1 MQELVEGRTMSELK
15 LVLFRLT
22 FDTESG
28 NIENV
33 DHSKAVRRYK
43 VRNDAWSGEQMKRR
57 VEWEINDDVRL

>member
-1 MQELVEGRTMSELK
+1 MEGRTMSELK

-57 VEWEINDDVRL
+57 VE